1 MVLLLLLLLL
11 FLPDVFGNSG
21 QKIFDSTV
29 RVVEGSA
36 HGGLDL
42 APLKTH
48 RLHVGN
54 GLGALSAHGQARGFI

>member
-1 MVLLLLLLLL
+1 MR
-11 FLPDVFGNSG
+11 GGETNG

-36 HGGLDL
+36 HGSLDL

-48 RLHVGN
+48 GLHVGN
-54 GLGALSAHGQARGFI
+54 RLGTLSAHGQARGLI